1 MCDWEWLTF
10 RNWLRPICV
19 SPDQRWQQCLLIR
32 QSCARHCIGQ
42 FTLLTA
48 AYYLR
53 QRDSIEAGSVLV
65 LSKPAFAYQRIG
77 GTMRRQASP
86 LTAKTSSSFAQSLCE
101 RACSVRSRSV
111 CVVGIFADQ
120 RHSLLD
126 SCSIW
131 TLLTARALA
140 NKTSETFWPNIT
152 KHVRWFWP
160 NIRWHIWLATSF
172 CRSTTWHHWLT
183 VVPFHLHIAVK
194 WQFDQTL
201 RSAYSTHTYAN
212 MLSNATQRHHHPL
225 SLAPQS
231 VFDCCTVGSSIS
243 GIAFLKWGQSCYQ
256 QCCCQLTHSSP
267 EYC

>member
-1 MCDWEWLTF
+1 MPSLISRRITGSQWEAYIGKWVLADHYCQQVCDCEWLTF

-126 SCSIW
+126 SCSIC

-140 NKTSETFWPNIT
+140 
-152 KHVRWFWP
+152 
-160 NIRWHIWLATSF
+160 
-172 CRSTTWHHWLT
+172 
-183 VVPFHLHIAVK
+183 
-194 WQFDQTL
+194 DQTL
-201 RSAYSTHTYAN
+201 PN
-212 MLSNATQRHHHPL
+212 IWDF
-225 SLAPQS
+225 LA
-231 VFDCCTVGSSIS
+231 
-243 GIAFLKWGQSCYQ
+243 KHYQ
-256 QCCCQLTHSSP
+256 TSQIILTKH
-267 EYC
+267 YVAHVTGN